1 MSGHSSEEKI
11 KILYED
17 SLREIRE
24 LSNRITAVGKV
35 VAAAA
40 NQLDKRETILREDNE
55 RLLLETVET
64 LKVSV
69 NEVIG
74 VQESVNKTA
83 TKVVVELLTGRDG
96 PLSQLGN
103 LVKQQHDALGWINK
117 AAKFYEDTYVL
128 KPMGLALLLGGASG
142 GIAGGAVCILF
153 FTFRH

>member
-1 MSGHSSEEKI
+1 MSGHTSEEKI

-64 LKVSV
+64 LKGSV
-69 NEVIG
+69 NKVIG
-74 VQESVNKTA
+74 VQESLNKTA
-83 TKVVVELLTGRDG
+83 TKVVVELLTGKDG
-96 PLSQLGN
+96 PLVKLDS
-103 LVKQQHDALGWINK
+103 LVKQQHDALGWINR
-117 AAKFYEDTYVL
+117 AAKFYEDTYIL
-128 KPMGLALLLGGASG
+128 RPMGFALLLGGTCG
-142 GIAGGAVCILF
+142 GLAGGVVCILF
-153 FTFRH
+153 IIIRH